1 MKDHNQQNWLKRHK
15 IITGIVALI
24 IVGGGATSAVLLT
37 SSKHSAASKQ
47 PVASAT
53 TVTNSTSP
61 DTSQYKLAA
70 CTSGTTQT
78 LGNAGY
84 VVGTDLA
91 PGKYTVKDALQSAD
105 NGTGWTNVDVY
116 AKRAD
121 FKGQNDGN
129 AADYIQPNVGQTAS
143 TMLKDGEYVNVW
155 ADDAVFTCN

>member
-1 MKDHNQQNWLKRHK
+1 MKDHNQQNWLKRYK
-15 IITGIVALI
+15 IITGVIALI
-24 IVGGGATSAVLLT
+24 IVGGVATSAVLLVT
-37 SSKHSAASKQ
+37 SKHNSNSKQ
-47 PVASAT
+47 QVSSQQPAAT
-53 TVTNSTSP
+53 TQTVSSAYNLGSC
-61 DTSQYKLAA
+61 K
-70 CTSGTTQT
+70 SGSTQT

-116 AKRAD
+116 AKQAD
-121 FKGQNDGN
+121 YKGQNDGN

>member
-15 IITGIVALI
+15 IITGIVTLI
-24 IVGGGATSAVLLT
+24 IIAGGAASAFLLT
-37 SSKHSAASKQ
+37 TSKHDSNSKRQ
-47 PVASAT
+47 VSSQQRAAT
-53 TVTNSTSP
+53 TQTVSST
-61 DTSQYKLAA
+61 YKLGS
-70 CTSGTTQT
+70 CKSGTTQT
-78 LGNAGY
+78 IGNAGY

-116 AKRAD
+116 AKQAD
-121 FKGQNDGN
+121 YKGQNDGN
-129 AADYIQPNVGQTAS
+129 AADYIQPNVGETAS